1 MCGVFLDLKKA
12 FDTVNHK
19 ILLDKLNY
27 YGIRGKTNDWF
38 KSFLNEHLQFT
49 TINTLNLTTKLV
61 THGVPQGLV
70 LGPFLFIIFINDL
83 HKGAR
88 FSKVTHFAD
97 DTNLLLV
104 DKSLKKINKH
114 VNHNLALISVW
125 LRANKISLNT
135 GKTGIVLFRSKR
147 KTITKKL
154 NFRISGQNIPIS
166 KSVKYL
172 GVMLNEKLSWD
183 SHMAYILPKLNR
195 AWAAFKN

>member
-1 MCGVFLDLKKA
+1 M
-12 FDTVNHK
+12 
-19 ILLDKLNY
+19 
-27 YGIRGKTNDWF
+27 
-38 KSFLNEHLQFT
+38 
-49 TINTLNLTTKLV
+49 
-61 THGVPQGLV
+61 
-70 LGPFLFIIFINDL
+70 LGPLLFIIFINDL
-83 HKGAR
+83 HKAAC

-114 VNHNLALISVW
+114 VNHDLALITVW

-135 GKTGIVLFRSKR
+135 SKTKIVLFRSKR

-172 GVMLNEKLSWD
+172 GVMLNENLSWD

-195 AWAAFKN
+195 GLGLLLKIRYYVPKFLL